1 MSPDPVCK
9 PVPLRRS
16 QFPSLGSGSD
26 ALAGRGAAEL
36 QGWHPSDSPKA
47 TSPIPASCVQPLP
60 QHCHTPGSPP
70 PPLQEQLFICRRVTG
85 GCGWRVE
92 PSRDQLAAAEQ
103 TARANQQ
110 KVTPAPGAPAFEV
123 LPHTGGLEGTW
134 DVELVAQ

>member
-9 PVPLRRS
+9 PLPLRRS

-92 PSRDQLAAAEQ
+92 PSRDQLTAAEQ

-110 KVTPAPGAPAFEV
+110 KVMPAPGAPAFEV

-134 DVELVAQ
+134 DVS